1 MCGLREHLM
10 SLDHV
15 SHSCESHNQ
24 SALQVIVPSD
34 IKSFTWLG
42 DRALFPGG
50 ADTTCPPGYAPS
62 YLQGGAPGLWPD
74 PCYSPRP
81 PPAPAL
87 LLLFAWLGSRR
98 SPPSS
103 QARPPF
109 GDTRLLPSWAIL
121 ACRLL
126 RGTGPASQTCFLLR
140 APATQVALLSL
151 RQFPEEWALVPSRL
165 NGQLNTAAAITPRGR
180 ENVEP
185 SLSLLSRNHTLLCPR
200 PLRGT
205 PEGPADGSSS
215 MSCSLLPL
223 LLLPDLSLIASC
235 RKPSKASIL
244 TSASRLHFLR
254 SSCPMSSQKL
264 RLDSPGACSNRV
276 SFSVRCL
283 I

>member
-15 SHSCESHNQ
+15 SHTCESHNQ

-62 YLQGGAPGLWPD
+62 CLQGGAPGLWP
-74 PCYSPRP
+74 CCSCSPG
-81 PPAPAL
+81 
-87 LLLFAWLGSRR
+87 LGPEGP
-98 SPPSS
+98 PPSS
-103 QARPPF
+103 QACPPF

-140 APATQVALLSL
+140 APAFPVALLSL

-180 ENVEP
+180 ANVEP

-254 SSCPMSSQKL
+254 SSCPMGSQKL
-264 RLDSPGACSNRV
+264 RLDSPGSCSNRV